1 MPILTQI
8 TNTLAIKTIES
19 YQHYLSPIKG
29 FKCAAGQLH
38 GGSTCS
44 GAVKS
49 IIQNQ
54 GLISGIPDIYQQFS
68 SCHDAAKILA
78 SDPNRPITTAFCC
91 IIPILL

>member
-49 IIQNQ
+49 IISHQ
-54 GLISGIPDIYQQFS
+54 GLVAGMPAIYQQFS
-68 SCHDAAKILA
+68 YCHHAAKIIS

-91 IIPILL
+91 IIPIPL

>member
-49 IIQNQ
+49 IISHQ
-54 GLISGIPDIYQQFS
+54 GLVAGMPAIYQQFS
-68 SCHDAAKILA
+68 NYHHAAKIIS

-91 IIPILL
+91 IIPIPL